1 MVLILRPILFAFLKS
16 DAVKQLLL
24 DCVKKISE
32 ETTNTLDDTV
42 VAYLEANLF
51 PTRRVEK

>member
-42 VAYLEANLF
+42 VAYLEVNLF